1 MAPVLRK
8 LRSRH
13 LRWLAACLV
22 ACALPSQ
29 AARQLQLADD
39 LLAPAQAEA
48 ARQILDDVTG
58 RLPAVWVESIDRP
71 LTVQWPG
78 DLPDNVHGRARGDTL
93 RLRRSLL
100 DDWIARPARSEER
113 RVGKECVSTCRSRWS
128 PYH

>member
-29 AARQLQLADD
+29 AALQLQLADD
-39 LLAPAQAEA
+39 SLAPAQAEA

-71 LTVQWPG
+71 RPVPWPG
-78 DLPDNVHGRARGDTL
+78 DRKSVVTGKRVSVRLDLGGRSIFNT
-93 RLRRSLL
+93 
-100 DDWIARPARSEER
+100 
-113 RVGKECVSTCRSRWS
+113 KK
-128 PYH
+128 